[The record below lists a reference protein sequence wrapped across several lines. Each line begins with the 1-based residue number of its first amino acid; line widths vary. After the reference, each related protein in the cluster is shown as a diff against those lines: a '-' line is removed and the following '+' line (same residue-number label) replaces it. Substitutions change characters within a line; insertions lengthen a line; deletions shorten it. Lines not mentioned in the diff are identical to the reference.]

1 MAAISRKELEVQI
14 ARAYAAGYRKG
25 YDEGYQDRCD
35 ACVPDK
41 PQMYTEYV
49 LTSDNESIP
58 RAYRFGREWVGTQ
71 LFMEGGY
78 ATEDDAYIAWHKE
91 MMKDDPEH

>member
-1 MAAISRKELEVQI
+1 MAGVSRKTLEVQI

-25 YDEGYQDRCD
+25 YDEGYLDSESD
-35 ACVPDK
+35 NMPDK

-58 RAYRFGREWVGTQ
+58 RAYRFGKEWVGAQ

-91 MMKDDPEH
+91 MMKDDQS

>member
-1 MAAISRKELEVQI
+1 MAGVSRKELEAQI

-41 PQMYTEYV
+41 PQMFTEYV
-49 LTSDNESIP
+49 QTSDNESIP
-58 RAYRFGREWVGTQ
+58 RAHRFGREWVAYQ
-71 LFMEGGY
+71 LYMEGGY

>member
-1 MAAISRKELEVQI
+1 
-14 ARAYAAGYRKG
+14 
-25 YDEGYQDRCD
+25 
-35 ACVPDK
+35 
-41 PQMYTEYV
+41 MYTEYV